1 MGQDYDNTAFTV
13 QESSSYPGETSQSF
27 KSPPKR
33 RKMSICQIVLLV
45 LGVLAAGTGFA
56 MLVGA
61 YDAIFDS
68 VLQSQMQVT
77 EGSRA
82 YDIWRLTPVPLFLR
96 LYFFNLTN
104 PDEFAKGAKPI
115 VQQVG
120 PYCYREYHEKQN
132 LTFHPNYTVTFFQQ
146 RWWHWDQEMSGN
158 NTRDDVITIVNAV
171 PISAAW
177 SVRSLKPALSSLN
190 SMFNLLGEQLIVRA
204 TAGEIIFD
212 GFQDPLLDWMQ
223 ENMVAENGTLHNIT
237 DLLPIPPGLTDY
249 DRFGWFYGVCKIDL
263 WNRRRE
269 TDFFDAPC
277 NRVSGSAG
285 EMWPP
290 NLKKD
295 LVDFYSPDLCMTMKL
310 FYKEE
315 SRDSNGLPG
324 YRFWGTNNTF
334 ANDSTVPGNQC
345 YCVKGTCA
353 PMGMYGL
360 IYVQVYV
367 DGLEPDEDKHA
378 FLMDVIP
385 ELGTPMYVA
394 ARMQINMRVIPYKG
408 GFLGGK
414 IDILSEVP
422 DVYLPMLWFEEIA
435 EMPRDMA
442 SELKALLFIMTT
454 PTMDVMF
461 STMVLLGSFTVGLL
475 VGLNFC
481 RRKTTLYK
489 LQSDFKNN
497 TELKLYRIPCSI
509 ASTAFVSLV
518 WLVPGYVI
526 PNSQI
531 PLEHEK

>member
-1 MGQDYDNTAFTV
+1 MGGSGYDNTAFTV
-13 QESSSYPGETSQSF
+13 QESSSPGESTPQSF
-27 KSPPKR
+27 KSSPKR
-33 RKMSICQIVLLV
+33 KKMSVCHIVLLV
-45 LGVLAAGTGFA
+45 LSLLAAGTGFA

-82 YDIWRLTPVPLFLR
+82 YEIWRLTPVPLFLR

-104 PDEFAKGAKPI
+104 PDEFEKGAKPI

-132 LTFHPNYTVTFFQQ
+132 LTFHRNHTVTFFQQ

-190 SMFNLLGEQLIVRA
+190 AMFNLLGEQLIVRA

-212 GFQDPLLDWMQ
+212 GFQMQ
-223 ENMVAENGTLHNIT
+223 ENMVAENGSLHNMT

-249 DRFGWFYGVCKIDL
+249 DRFGWFYGRNLSLTYDGEFNMKTGEDNLDELGKIDL

-290 NLKKD
+290 NLKPD
-295 LVDFYSPDLCMTMKL
+295 FVDFYSPDLCMTMKL
-310 FYKEE
+310 FYKEDA
-315 SRDSNGLPG
+315 RDPNGLPG
-324 YRFWGTNNTF
+324 YRFWGTNLTF

-353 PMGMYGL
+353 PMGLLNAESCRMGSPAFISFPHFLHADPFLLAQVEGL
-360 IYVQVYV
+360 A
-367 DGLEPDEDKHA
+367 PDEGRHA

-408 GFLGGK
+408 GILGGK

-435 EMPRDMA
+435 EMPKDMA
-442 SELKALLFIMTT
+442 AELKALLFIMNT
-454 PTMDVMF
+454 PTMDIIF
-461 STMVLLGSFTVGLL
+461 STMVLVGAFTVGLL

-481 RRKTTLYK
+481 RRK
-489 LQSDFKNN
+489 
-497 TELKLYRIPCSI
+497 
-509 ASTAFVSLV
+509 
-518 WLVPGYVI
+518 
-526 PNSQI
+526 
-531 PLEHEK
+531 